1 MKLNLQLFATKSIE
15 QLAKEVIQ
23 GKYGNGQARK
33 NALGSNYA
41 AVQSMVNSMLNGSS
55 SKTATAPKATT
66 TPTAPKA
73 TTAPA
78 PSPTFNYVDPT
89 HVTEAWNKA
98 NSLQKPVE
106 QESAW
111 LTQLNDTLNKVLNKE
126 KFTYDLNGDALYQQY
141 KDQAVNQG
149 KMAMFDTIGQA
160 SAMTGG
166 YGNSYAQSVGQQ
178 AYQGYLQQLNDKVPE
193 LYQLALSQYNQ
204 EQQDL
209 KDQASIL
216 HNLVQQ
222 DHDKYRESL
231 SDYHTDR
238 DYYTGVADS
247 LSKTAYERAFDKYQT
262 DYTLHRDAI
271 EDANTAKQYA
281 YDTAMGMLNLGVT
294 PSAEM
299 LKAAGI
305 SSADASAIAKKVI
318 ENESY
323 SRAAANDDD
332 NGGTLLWT
340 ATGTYDDNGN
350 PIFRSSDGKTQSF
363 GSGINPY
370 TGTTHKDA
378 KGADGKVDSSKVFS
392 NGYQPNNI
400 NGVKLKDSGISTNI
414 TGKNQTIWQAN
425 GKYWLWRGDLNK
437 YVEVDISDLD

>member
-78 PSPTFNYVDPT
+78 PSPAFNYVDPT
-89 HVTEAWNKA
+89 HVTDAWNKA

-222 DHDKYRESL
+222 DKQDYRYL
-231 SDYHTDR
+231 LDDYYKDR
-238 DYYTGVADS
+238 DYYTDAADS
-247 LSKTAYERAFDKYQT
+247 LSKTAYERALDKYQT
-262 DYTLHRDAI
+262 DYTLSRDAI
-271 EDANTAKQYA
+271 EDALNERQMAVSEANLKLSQDEFDWKKKQVNNTSPVGNTPVGNTPAGNNPTGNDPAIDKLSDNRGGGGRKIIMKSDYDGWTYEDFSSYLAGIRSDPKQGGAVAAKQELNDLIKAGVIKDKQWISMLGMSYA
-281 YDTAMGMLNLGVT
+281 RIPG
-294 PSAEM
+294 E
-299 LKAAGI
+299 K
-305 SSADASAIAKKVI
+305 
-318 ENESY
+318 
-323 SRAAANDDD
+323 
-332 NGGTLLWT
+332 
-340 ATGTYDDNGN
+340 
-350 PIFRSSDGKTQSF
+350 
-363 GSGINPY
+363 
-370 TGTTHKDA
+370 H
-378 KGADGKVDSSKVFS
+378 
-392 NGYQPNNI
+392 
-400 NGVKLKDSGISTNI
+400 
-414 TGKNQTIWQAN
+414 
-425 GKYWLWRGDLNK
+425 
-437 YVEVDISDLD
+437 